1 MNAIKAWF
9 KNLFI
14 RKREYLVHTIEMII
28 TINYVNQYR
37 SISHT
42 EDDVRFRV
50 HLFESNKGK
59 RRYEVFCTS
68 SRCDAAGIVKKQAEF
83 HDVIYPWLHGRYVE
97 GIPHYTQVAA
107 EDLMKKLGE
116 Q

>member
-1 MNAIKAWF
+1 MKTLQTWF
-9 KNLFI
+9 KNLFT
-14 RKREYLVHTIEMII
+14 RKREYLVHTLELTI
-28 TINYVNQYR
+28 TINYVNQFKEVSY
-37 SISHT
+37 T
-42 EDDVRFRV
+42 ENDVMFRI

-68 SRCDAAGIVKKQAEF
+68 SRCDAQGIVKRQTEF
-83 HDVIYPWLHGRYVE
+83 HDIVYPWLHGRYVE

-116 Q
+116 